1 MSGPFGS
8 SQWMY
13 KSGDYEI
20 ANSLRMNDADVPELL
35 WPASSHSGGNRR
47 TFTHSLWVKRG
58 IISSTH
64 QVIFEAR
71 DGDDGSSDNIK
82 WEDGQL
88 AVIYQDGTLGRLK
101 STALFRDSNAW
112 YHIVVAVDTT
122 QGTNTNRIKVYV
134 NGVQLTSFTG
144 TNTYMDQNADT
155 RTSYASSD
163 QQYGNTRH
171 PENDYG
177 LDGYLAEV
185 NFVDGLQLTP
195 ASFAETD
202 DDYGHWKPKK
212 YAGAYGDEGYYLD
225 FKSSG
230 VGTAGTGTIGADR
243 SGNGNHFTSDNVAAT
258 DQMLDSPTN
267 NFATYNP
274 LHADSTG
281 TFSEGNLK
289 HAAGGQ
295 VPNISSMAM
304 ASGKW
309 YAEFYCVSGTYTRV
323 GIANELSTGIY
334 GGNLGATAGSWAKIN
349 NAARLYHSGNA
360 TTYGA
365 EWDAGQ
371 IAMVAFDADAGKI
384 WYGVNGTWDASGNPA
399 TAANPSQS
407 SVTGTDFFFATTS
420 GSGTLTYVANFG
432 QDSSF
437 AGNTTAQGNQD
448 GNSIGDFT
456 YTPPSGFL
464 ALCTKNLPDVAVTPS
479 EHFNTVLW
487 TGNGSSQ
494 SISSLE
500 FQPDFTWIKSR
511 SIVDSN
517 HLFDSVRGAGQRLR
531 SDSTAAE
538 NYNETAYL
546 TSFDS
551 DGFSLGGDDG
561 VNKNTATYVAW
572 NWKAGGNAASVGSN
586 TDGSINTTDTSAN
599 VDAGFSIST
608 WTGNATSGASVGH
621 GLSKAPEMII
631 NKCRSSA
638 GNWAVYHA
646 SNTSE
651 PETEYLELETTAAT
665 ADIENIW
672 NDQAPTNS
680 VFYLGNN
687 ASVNGNGETFVTYC
701 FHSVDGYS
709 KVGSYVGNG
718 NANGTFVYTGFKPM
732 MVISKYTGTENW
744 NIIDTKRSPH
754 NLMEDLLKPDVND
767 AEIDTQIDIDFLSNG
782 FKPRINS
789 GFLNGNGHTIIYIA
803 WAETPFKYSTAR

>member
-1 MSGPFGS
+1 M
-8 SQWMY
+8 
-13 KSGDYEI
+13 
-20 ANSLRMNDADVPELL
+20 
-35 WPASSHSGGNRR
+35 
-47 TFTHSLWVKRG
+47 
-58 IISSTH
+58 
-64 QVIFEAR
+64 
-71 DGDDGSSDNIK
+71 
-82 WEDGQL
+82 
-88 AVIYQDGTLGRLK
+88 
-101 STALFRDSNAW
+101 
-112 YHIVVAVDTT
+112 VDT
-122 QGTNTNRIKVYV
+122 
-134 NGVQLTSFTG
+134 
-144 TNTYMDQNADT
+144 
-155 RTSYASSD
+155 
-163 QQYGNTRH
+163 
-171 PENDYG
+171 
-177 LDGYLAEV
+177 
-185 NFVDGLQLTP
+185 
-195 ASFAETD
+195 
-202 DDYGHWKPKK
+202 
-212 YAGAYGDEGYYLD
+212 
-225 FKSSG
+225 
-230 VGTAGTGTIGADR
+230 
-243 SGNGNHFTSDNVAAT
+243 
-258 DQMLDSPTN
+258 PTN
-267 NFATYNP
+267 NFATLNP
-274 LHADSTG
+274 LDSNSNITLA
-281 TFSEGNLK
+281 EGNLK
-289 HAAGGQ
+289 AAYT
-295 VPNISSMAM
+295 SSTWYSSRGTFSPT
-304 ASGKW
+304 SGKW
-309 YAEFYCVSGTYTRV
+309 YFETVMPSYWAYLHIGVLRNSYNV
-323 GIANELSTGIY
+323 
-334 GGNLGATAGSWAKIN
+334 ATNNAFTDAGSWTYQSDGRTYN
-349 NAARLYHSGNA
+349 EDNEVTTNVPAA
-360 TTYGA
+360 GA
-365 EWDAGQ
+365 GDVMQ
-371 IAMVAFDADAGKI
+371 VAYDVDAGKI
-384 WYGVNGTWDASGNPA
+384 WFGINNTWILSGNPT
-399 TAANPSQS
+399 TAANP
-407 SVTGTDFFFATTS
+407 VFTGITSEGDISPHILVYGSPAT
-420 GSGTLTYVANFG
+420 GVVANFG

-437 AGNTTAQGNQD
+437 AGTKTAQGNQD
-448 GNSIGDFT
+448 GNGIGDF
-456 YTPPSGFL
+456 YYAPPSGYL
-464 ALCTKNLPDVAVTPS
+464 ALCTSNLPDVDVVPS
-479 EHFNTVLW
+479 EHFDSVLW

-500 FQPDFTWIKSR
+500 FQPDFSWIKSR
-511 SIVDSN
+511 SIIDSH
-517 HLFDSVRGAGQRLR
+517 HLFDSIRGAGRRLR
-531 SDSTAAE
+531 SDVTATE

-709 KVGSYVGNG
+709 KVGSYIGNG

-754 NLMEDLLKPDVND
+754 NLMEDLLKPDSNA

-803 WAETPFKYSTAR
+803 FAETPFKYSTAR